1 MIDYEKAVLLLMVN
15 NIESFE
21 TTCLRSEYFLNNNY
35 SKLFKSMQ
43 EGLILLFLTTAIQN
57 TTMNDISDFI
67 SSVGFPIVVCLLMI
81 YQQQKM
87 SDSYIQI
94 VDSLKELIS
103 DNTKAINLLI
113 ERAKENDGKM
123 IEMVRGAIK
132 TDENEQETK

>member
-1 MIDYEKAVLLLMVN
+1 
-15 NIESFE
+15 
-21 TTCLRSEYFLNNNY
+21 
-35 SKLFKSMQ
+35 MQ
-43 EGLILLFLTTAIQN
+43 EGLEVLFLTAIQN
-57 TTMNDISDFI
+57 TTMNDVSNFI

-113 ERAKENDGKM
+113 K
-123 IEMVRGAIK
+123 GAM
-132 TDENEQETK
+132 TDETRQVIKQDVSNNK